1 MKILLVEDTTKH
13 AEDAKAVLSAAGLE
27 FVHVRTMSDAIDLL
41 EFAELEGITHVI
53 TDLFILA
60 GRRCTDHLTEEPCG
74 VGVMVMARHKNL
86 PCVICTAGHHHGPRY
101 DWITYMGRLVGWPEM
116 VDHASARL
124 NTDEAHTKDW
134 GRALK
139 EVGISQSVHMD

>member
-1 MKILLVEDTTKH
+1 
-13 AEDAKAVLSAAGLE
+13 
-27 FVHVRTMSDAIDLL
+27 
-41 EFAELEGITHVI
+41 
-53 TDLFILA
+53 
-60 GRRCTDHLTEEPCG
+60 
-74 VGVMVMARHKNL
+74 
-86 PCVICTAGHHHGPRY
+86 
-101 DWITYMGRLVGWPEM
+101 M